1 MFAEVLVEYSVKSLD
16 RTFTYIIPKHL
27 KHLKIGMKVIV
38 PFGAKEINGFVTN
51 IISKTDIE
59 NLKEIIEISD
69 EKLILNDELLSL
81 GKFLNETTI
90 CSLISAYQAMLP
102 SSLKVK
108 EQKSNYQLY
117 DEYITLN
124 EEKNYKLFIEKNPRK
139 RKQIEILNHLENN
152 KKILK
157 KELMSQA
164 LNNLI
169 KEKYVLIISEPKV
182 RINPVKK
189 KKEIFDLTFE
199 QTNAIEQIE
208 KSFNKE
214 ITILL
219 HGVTGSGKTEV
230 YLKVIEKII
239 EDKKTA
245 LMLVPEISLTA
256 QAVESFYDRFGSEV
270 AVFHSGLSIGE
281 KYDEY
286 LKIYNNEVS
295 VVVGTRSA
303 IFVPLNNL
311 GIIIIDEEHS
321 DSYKQDNNPR
331 YNVLEM
337 AKFRSQYNKIPIVL
351 GSATPTLETYSRAK
365 KGVYKLIEMPNRI
378 GSSTLPKVILVDM
391 ALEMQKGYNI
401 FSELLLEKIEERL
414 LKKEQVILLLNRR
427 GFSTIITCQNCG
439 HTYECPHCGIT
450 LTYHR
455 SSNAMRCHYCGYYKY
470 KPKQC
475 DECHEDALKDYG
487 LGTEKLEIELR
498 NKFPKT
504 NIIRMDADTTTRK
517 GSHEKIIN
525 AFKNQEYDILLGTQ
539 MISKGLDFPKVSLVG
554 VINADSSLNIPD
566 FRSNENTFQLLSQVS
581 GRAGRNKYPGEVI
594 LQTYNPDNKTLN
606 YIKNHDYIGFYNY
619 EMDLRKKMSYPPYY
633 YLISIKIV
641 GSDYELVSNESNK
654 VAKYLKNNMDNIILG
669 PTTSSPFKVNN
680 QFRFQIVIK
689 YKIDPNI
696 LNILRNLDDI
706 YKNNNKIY
714 LEIDTSP
721 IRF

>member
-1 MFAEVLVEYSVKSLD
+1 MYAEVLVEYSVKSLD

-270 AVFHSGLSIGE
+270 AVFH
-281 KYDEY
+281 K
-286 LKIYNNEVS
+286 N
-295 VVVGTRSA
+295 
-303 IFVPLNNL
+303 
-311 GIIIIDEEHS
+311 
-321 DSYKQDNNPR
+321 
-331 YNVLEM
+331 M
-337 AKFRSQYNKIPIVL
+337 
-351 GSATPTLETYSRAK
+351 
-365 KGVYKLIEMPNRI
+365 M
-378 GSSTLPKVILVDM
+378 
-391 ALEMQKGYNI
+391 NI
-401 FSELLLEKIEERL
+401 
-414 LKKEQVILLLNRR
+414 
-427 GFSTIITCQNCG
+427 
-439 HTYECPHCGIT
+439 
-450 LTYHR
+450 
-455 SSNAMRCHYCGYYKY
+455 
-470 KPKQC
+470 
-475 DECHEDALKDYG
+475 
-487 LGTEKLEIELR
+487 
-498 NKFPKT
+498 
-504 NIIRMDADTTTRK
+504 
-517 GSHEKIIN
+517 
-525 AFKNQEYDILLGTQ
+525 
-539 MISKGLDFPKVSLVG
+539 
-554 VINADSSLNIPD
+554 
-566 FRSNENTFQLLSQVS
+566 
-581 GRAGRNKYPGEVI
+581 
-594 LQTYNPDNKTLN
+594 
-606 YIKNHDYIGFYNY
+606 
-619 EMDLRKKMSYPPYY
+619 
-633 YLISIKIV
+633 
-641 GSDYELVSNESNK
+641 
-654 VAKYLKNNMDNIILG
+654 
-669 PTTSSPFKVNN
+669 
-680 QFRFQIVIK
+680 
-689 YKIDPNI
+689 
-696 LNILRNLDDI
+696 
-706 YKNNNKIY
+706 
-714 LEIDTSP
+714 
-721 IRF
+721 

>member
-517 GSHEKIIN
+517 GSHEKIIS